1 MKTTILLSTIIIILC
16 SPVYS
21 QDYKIA
27 ASNSTDA
34 SLVLDGFSGQLTI
47 EGYAGTDIVISP
59 AEKVETPERAKGL
72 KPVFS
77 GGVDNTGLGLK
88 MDKDGNKIS
97 IKCLLPFTNQK
108 DFTLKVPENMALKI
122 TSECQNSND
131 VFVSKMKNEIE
142 IQICQSI
149 KLEQVSGPLVLSTIS
164 GDIDITFGTINSQK
178 PFAINSVSGEIDITM
193 PSKLAADIEMNSVT
207 GNMYSDFD
215 FNNSDKNVK
224 QVGGNNLEYKMNGGG
239 VKFSIVTVSGNIYL
253 RKGA

>member
-1 MKTTILLSTIIIILC
+1 MKTAILLSTIIIILC

-47 EGYAGTDIVISP
+47 EGYSGNDIVISP

-72 KPVFS
+72 KPVYS
-77 GGVDNTGLGLK
+77 NGVDNTGLGLK

-97 IKCLLPFTNQK
+97 IRCLLPFTNQK
-108 DFTLKVPENMALKI
+108 DFTIKVPENMALKI
-122 TSECQNSND
+122 TSECQNNND
-131 VFVSKMKNEIE
+131 VFVSKMKSEIE
-142 IQICQSI
+142 IQTCQSI